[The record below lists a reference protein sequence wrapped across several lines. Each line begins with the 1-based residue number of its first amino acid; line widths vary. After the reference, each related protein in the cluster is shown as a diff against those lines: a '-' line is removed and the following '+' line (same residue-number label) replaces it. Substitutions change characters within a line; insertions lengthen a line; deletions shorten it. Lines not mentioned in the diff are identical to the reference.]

1 MGTEDSNDLPA
12 SYNLERGTE
21 NNEDGAN
28 GEISKTNNDVVSE
41 SKEPLQQS
49 DSDMDLESDP
59 GSQVGAELTGT
70 LSQVGVELTETV
82 EIIEE
87 VTPFKSVAHAE
98 DGLLSLQDGTNS
110 SNHKEDQDN
119 VSTQEIVGVKP
130 GLSGVKRPRATLDV
144 EQPSVHVVYNSLT
157 RESKKMLE
165 GLLQQWS
172 EWHAKHCSSAH
183 DSREVLESGEETY
196 FPALHVGLEKPSA
209 VTYWVDKQAR
219 NDKSEFIPLDGN
231 SIPLYDRGY
240 SFALTATDS
249 SSNVEKG
256 MEMVDSSRCFNCGSY
271 GHALKDCPKPRD
283 NAAVNNARKQHK
295 SRRNQSAS
303 SRNPTRYY
311 QDSPRGKYDGLRP
324 GALDPETRKLLG
336 LGELDP
342 PPWINRMREMGYPP
356 GYLEEDEDQPSGITI
371 FADEEKKEETEE
383 GEILDKSFPNLPK
396 SFPNPPRKMSVDF
409 PGVNA
414 PIPEHAD
421 ERRWEAVPS
430 SSSYSRSHSHNRY
443 NHAKDNV
450 NRGHYHER
458 RWSSRDY
465 EDDGPPGVDPG
476 TSPSLSGYSY
486 RYGAYDSH
494 YSSHSPRDGASMPR
508 SPSFGRSLSDRDR
521 RSPLV
526 NDGNTHHSFHH
537 SYYGSPR

>member
-1 MGTEDSNDLPA
+1 MGTEDSKNLCASND
-12 SYNLERGTE
+12 LERGTK
-21 NNEDGAN
+21 NSDDGAN
-28 GEISKTNNDVVSE
+28 GETSKTTNYVVSE
-41 SKEPLQQS
+41 SKEPLLGS

-70 LSQVGVELTETV
+70 PSQGSVKLTGTPSQAGVELTGTA
-82 EIIEE
+82 EITEE
-87 VTPFKSVAHAE
+87 VTTINSVLHAE
-98 DGLLSLQDGTNS
+98 NGLLSLQDGNNS
-110 SNHKEDQDN
+110 SNQKEDQGH
-119 VSTQEIVGVKP
+119 VTQEIVGVKS

-157 RESKKMLE
+157 RESRKMLE

-183 DSREVLESGEETY
+183 DSREVLESGEEMY
-196 FPALHVGLEKPSA
+196 FPALHVGLGKPSA

-219 NDKSEFIPLDGN
+219 NGEIEFIPLDGN

-249 SSNVEKG
+249 SSNVERG
-256 MEMVDSSRCFNCGSY
+256 IEMVDSSRCFNCGSY
-271 GHALKDCPKPRD
+271 GHTLKECPKPRD
-283 NAAVNNARKQHK
+283 NAAVNNARKNHK
-295 SRRNQSAS
+295 SRRTQSAS

-324 GALDPETRKLLG
+324 GALDSETRKLLG
-336 LGELDP
+336 LGEFDP

-356 GYLEEDEDQPSGITI
+356 GYLEEDEDLPSGITI
-371 FADEEKKEETEE
+371 FADEKNTEETEE
-383 GEILDKSFPNLPK
+383 GEILDKSI
-396 SFPNPPRKMSVDF
+396 PNPPRKMSVDF

-430 SSSYSRSHSHNRY
+430 SSHYLRSHSHNQY
-443 NHAKDNV
+443 NHAQDTV
-450 NRGHYHER
+450 NRGHYHEHR
-458 RWSSRDY
+458 RSRDI
-465 EDDGPPGVDPG
+465 EDDGPPGCDPG
-476 TSPSLSGYSY
+476 TSPSLSGHSY
-486 RYGAYDSH
+486 RYGTYESR
-494 YSSHSPRDGASMPR
+494 YSSHSPRDSASMPR
-508 SPSFGRSLSDRDR
+508 SPSFGRSLSERDR

-526 NDGNTHHSFHH
+526 NDVSFHH
-537 SYYGSPR
+537 RYYGSTR

>member
-1 MGTEDSNDLPA
+1 MGTEDSNNLPA
-12 SYNLERGTE
+12 SDNLERGTK

-28 GEISKTNNDVVSE
+28 GESSETTDYAVGE
-41 SKEPLQQS
+41 SKEPLQDS

-59 GSQVGAELTGT
+59 GSQVGVKLTET
-70 LSQVGVELTETV
+70 LTQVGVELTETV
-82 EIIEE
+82 AITENLTSIN
-87 VTPFKSVAHAE
+87 SVIHAE
-98 DGLLSLQDGTNS
+98 NGHLSLQDESNNS
-110 SNHKEDQDN
+110 SHKVDQYL
-119 VSTQEIVGVKP
+119 VSTQEIVGSKC
-130 GLSGVKRPRATLDV
+130 LSGVKRPRATPDV
-144 EQPSVHVVYNSLT
+144 EQPSVHIIYNSLT
-157 RESKKMLE
+157 RKSRKMLE

-183 DSREVLESGEETY
+183 DSKEVVESGEETY
-196 FPALHVGLEKPSA
+196 FPALHVGLEKSSA

-219 NDKSEFIPLDGN
+219 NNKSEFIPLDGN
-231 SIPLYDRGY
+231 SVPLYDRGY
-240 SFALTATDS
+240 SFALTATDG
-249 SSNVEKG
+249 SSNVEAG
-256 MEMVDSSRCFNCGSY
+256 IEMVDSSRCFNCGSY
-271 GHALKDCPKPRD
+271 GHSLKDCPKPRD
-283 NAAVNNARKQHK
+283 NAAVNIARKQHK

-311 QDSPRGKYDGLRP
+311 QDSPKGKYDGLRP
-324 GALDPETRKLLG
+324 GVLEPETQKLLG

-356 GYLEEDEDQPSGITI
+356 GYLDPDDEDLPSGITI

-383 GEILDKSFPNLPK
+383 GEILDK

-421 ERRWEAVPS
+421 ERRWAPGS
-430 SSSYSRSHSHNRY
+430 SSSSLSRSHSYNRY
-443 NHAKDNV
+443 NHTPDPI

-458 RWSSRDY
+458 RWSRDF
-465 EDDGPPGVDPG
+465 EDDGPPGCDPG

-494 YSSHSPRDGASMPR
+494 YSSISPRDSASMPR
-508 SPSFGRSLSDRDR
+508 SPSFGRSSSDRGR

-526 NDGNTHHSFHH
+526 NDGTTNHSFHGL
-537 SYYGSPR
+537 YYTSPR

>member
-1 MGTEDSNDLPA
+1 MGTEDSNNLPA
-12 SYNLERGTE
+12 SDNLEKGTE
-21 NNEDGAN
+21 NSEDGAI
-28 GEISKTNNDVVSE
+28 GETSKTTNYIVNE
-41 SKEPLQQS
+41 SKEPLQES

-59 GSQVGAELTGT
+59 GSQLGA
-70 LSQVGVELTETV
+70 ELTETV
-82 EIIEE
+82 DVTEE
-87 VTPFKSVAHAE
+87 VTTVNSVIKAE
-98 DGLLSLQDGTNS
+98 NGLVSLQDGNNS
-110 SNHKEDQDN
+110 GNQKEDQDHH
-119 VSTQEIVGVKP
+119 VSTQEIVGVKC
-130 GLSGVKRPRATLDV
+130 LSGVKRPRATLDV

-157 RESKKMLE
+157 SGFTYVSRESRKMLE

-196 FPALHVGLEKPSA
+196 FPALHVGLEKSSA

-219 NDKSEFIPLDGN
+219 NNKSEFIPLDGN

-249 SSNVEKG
+249 SSNVERG

-271 GHALKDCPKPRD
+271 GHTLKECPKPRD
-283 NAAVNNARKQHK
+283 NAAVNNARKHHK

-324 GALDPETRKLLG
+324 GALDSETRKLLG

-342 PPWINRMREMGYPP
+342 PPWINRMRELGYPP
-356 GYLEEDEDQPSGITI
+356 GYLEEDEDLPSGITI
-371 FADEEKKEETEE
+371 FADEENTEETEE
-383 GEILDKSFPNLPK
+383 GEILDKSFPK
-396 SFPNPPRKMSVDF
+396 PPRKMSVDF

-421 ERRWEAVPS
+421 ERRWEAPPS
-430 SSSYSRSHSHNRY
+430 SSRYLRGHSYNRY
-443 NHAKDNV
+443 NHAQDTV
-450 NRGHYHER
+450 NRGHYREQR
-458 RWSSRDY
+458 RSRDF
-465 EDDGPPGVDPG
+465 EDDGPPGCDPG
-476 TSPSLSGYSY
+476 TSPSLSGYPY

-494 YSSHSPRDGASMPR
+494 YSSHSPRDSASMPR
-508 SPSFGRSLSDRDR
+508 SPSFGRSVSDRDR

-526 NDGNTHHSFHH
+526 NGGSYHHSF
-537 SYYGSPR
+537 YGSPR

>member
-1 MGTEDSNDLPA
+1 MGTGNTNDLPA
-12 SYNLERGTE
+12 SSDLERGTE
-21 NNEDGAN
+21 NNEDAAN
-28 GEISKTNNDVVSE
+28 GEISKTTNDVVSE

-59 GSQVGAELTGT
+59 GSQVGI
-70 LSQVGVELTETV
+70 ELTETV
-82 EIIEE
+82 EITEE
-87 VTPFKSVAHAE
+87 VTTLNCVIDAE
-98 DGLLSLQDGTNS
+98 NGLLSLQAGSNI
-110 SNHKEDQDN
+110 SNHKEDQDH
-119 VSTQEIVGVKP
+119 VSIQNIVGSKP

-144 EQPSVHVVYNSLT
+144 EQPSVHVVYTSLT
-157 RESKKMLE
+157 RESRKMLE

-231 SIPLYDRGY
+231 SVPLYDRGY

-249 SSNVEKG
+249 SSNVERG

-324 GALDPETRKLLG
+324 GALDSETRKLLG

-356 GYLEEDEDQPSGITI
+356 GYLEEDEDLPSGITI
-371 FADEEKKEETEE
+371 FADEENKEETEE
-383 GEILDKSFPNLPK
+383 GEILDRSFPKPPKSFPNLPK
-396 SFPNPPRKMSVDF
+396 SFPNLPRKMSVDF

-421 ERRWEAVPS
+421 ERRWEAAPS

-443 NHAKDNV
+443 NHAQDNV

-458 RWSSRDY
+458 RRSRDY
-465 EDDGPPGVDPG
+465 EDDGPPGCDPG

-494 YSSHSPRDGASMPR
+494 YSSHSPRDNASMPR
-508 SPSFGRSLSDRDR
+508 SPSFGRSLSDRER

-526 NDGNTHHSFHH
+526 NDGSTNYSFHH

>member
-1 MGTEDSNDLPA
+1 MGTENSNDLPA

-21 NNEDGAN
+21 NSEDGAN
-28 GEISKTNNDVVSE
+28 GEIPNTTNDVVSE
-41 SKEPLQQS
+41 SKEPLQRS

-59 GSQVGAELTGT
+59 GSQVG
-70 LSQVGVELTETV
+70 VELTETV
-82 EIIEE
+82 EITEE
-87 VTPFKSVAHAE
+87 VTTLNSVIDAE
-98 DGLLSLQDGTNS
+98 NGLLSLQDGSIS
-110 SNHKEDQDN
+110 SNHKEDQDH
-119 VSTQEIVGVKP
+119 VSIQEIVGAKRI
-130 GLSGVKRPRATLDV
+130 SGVKRSRETLDV
-144 EQPSVHVVYNSLT
+144 EQPSVHFIYNSLT
-157 RESKKMLE
+157 RESRKMLE

-183 DSREVLESGEETY
+183 DSREVLESGEETH
-196 FPALHVGLEKPSA
+196 FPALHVGLGKPSA

-219 NDKSEFIPLDGN
+219 NDKSEFVPLDGN

-249 SSNVEKG
+249 SSNVERG

-271 GHALKDCPKPRD
+271 GHALKECPKPRD

-303 SRNPTRYY
+303 SHNPTRYY
-311 QDSPRGKYDGLRP
+311 QDSPRGKYEGLRP
-324 GALDPETRKLLG
+324 GALDSETRKLLG

-356 GYLEEDEDQPSGITI
+356 GYLEDDEDLPSGITI
-371 FADEEKKEETEE
+371 FADEENNEETEE
-383 GEILDKSFPNLPK
+383 GEILDKSFPNLPKSFPNPPK

-421 ERRWEAVPS
+421 EGRWEAAPS
-430 SSSYSRSHSHNRY
+430 SSSYSRSHHLHNRH
-443 NHAKDNV
+443 NHARDTG

-458 RWSSRDY
+458 RWSRDY
-465 EDDGPPGVDPG
+465 EVGGPPVCDPG

-508 SPSFGRSLSDRDR
+508 SPSFGRSLSDRER
-521 RSPLV
+521 RSSLF
-526 NDGNTHHSFHH
+526 NDGSTNHSFHH
-537 SYYGSPR
+537 SYYGSPG